1 MPVIRTNVTN
11 IMKLAIYSGRNVDAK
26 NPTIPMINP
35 ITAPQIGKK
44 YIFLAMT
51 RKSKPYFE
59 VGIIV
64 KKERVE
70 INGSKTIQ
78 KVPPSDIA

>member
-1 MPVIRTNVTN
+1 
-11 IMKLAIYSGRNVDAK
+11 
-26 NPTIPMINP
+26 MINP
-35 ITAPQIGKK
+35 ITAPEIGKK

-51 RKSKPYFE
+51 RKSKPYLE

-70 INGSKTIQ
+70 INGSKTIP